1 MRMSA
6 LVERLKGLGNLAVLA
21 GIILIAVEIRQA
33 SRLVEAQLASDEA
46 ALWVE
51 IDNSRQGENLAD
63 ALAKAIEHPE
73 DLTLAE
79 MLEVDGYL
87 YTFVGQLWR
96 RGQLYELGIG
106 DSMETVVGSW
116 VPEYFGNEFARAWW
130 AESKFKFGDAFVEIV
145 ERGIQDISAT
155 QDLEFFGRIK
165 SRLASEPPAEET
177 PADSP

>member
-1 MRMSA
+1 MSA

-51 IDNSRQGENLAD
+51 IDAPKQGENLAD

-79 MLEVDGYL
+79 MLEMDGYL

-106 DSMETVVGSW
+106 DSMETVVRSW
-116 VPEYFGNEFARAWW
+116 VPEYFGNEFAQAWW
-130 AESKFKFGDAFVEIV
+130 AERKLEFFGSDFIEIV
-145 ERGIQDISAT
+145 EQGIQDISPT
-155 QDLEFFGRIK
+155 QDRELYGRIK
-165 SRLASEPPAEET
+165 SRLASET